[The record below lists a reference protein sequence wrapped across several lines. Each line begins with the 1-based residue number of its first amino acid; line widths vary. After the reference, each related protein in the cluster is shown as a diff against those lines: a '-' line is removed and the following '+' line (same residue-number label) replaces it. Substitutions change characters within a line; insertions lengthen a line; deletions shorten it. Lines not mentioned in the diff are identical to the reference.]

1 MKARLLAA
9 AGLALVW
16 TTGAI
21 AADKPSSTAATLPK
35 LSAADQS
42 DYDRAVLAASKKI
55 TRPTTGIQPEEMGA
69 FLVVAAQKNDHARA
83 LWALAQGVDVKAAS
97 EDGATALLWAAHND
111 DVELAQ
117 ALIKAGADA
126 NKGNDL
132 GATPMGEA
140 ATVGDAALLKAL
152 LDGGADVESP
162 SSEHLTALMIVA
174 RTANVDAAKLLL
186 DHGAKVNAAETF
198 DHQTALMWAANERQ
212 GAMVRLLIARG
223 ADVNVRSRVHD
234 NDPRVT
240 AEPRVRYDPSGGMTP
255 LMFAAREGCTDCAK
269 ALVEAG
275 AKIDA
280 YDPDNIT
287 PLIFATLNAH
297 FDTAKYLV
305 NAGADVNR
313 WDFWGRTSLW
323 AAVDF
328 NTLPRGGR
336 PDRPSTDDTTPIE
349 LVDLLLA
356 KGANPNALLKFAP
369 PYRDNGADRG
379 GDQALTTGASVLMRA
394 ANGGDADAVKRLLA
408 AGARTD
414 LALYKTWKGG
424 GMGGITPLMVGSGYG
439 NAVIDTRGRL
449 RTEAQAVE
457 TVKLLLE
464 AKADVNAKDDLGN
477 TALTGAVLRGWNQMV
492 KTLIAAGAD
501 PYLANKAG
509 ASPYDIAKGKPAG
522 VPRQAIE
529 IKADTA
535 ALIEQLK
542 PRSAVKVATAESKAK
557 P

>member
-1 MKARLLAA
+1 MKSRILAA
-9 AGLALVW
+9 TALALVW
-16 TTGAI
+16 SGGA
-21 AADKPSSTAATLPK
+21 
-35 LSAADQS
+35 
-42 DYDRAVLAASKKI
+42 
-55 TRPTTGIQPEEMGA
+55 
-69 FLVVAAQKNDHARA
+69 VAAEKSAPSEAPGQRLIKAAQQDDRTLA
-83 LWALAQGVDVKAAS
+83 LGLVGRDGDVKAIS
-97 EDGATALLWAAHND
+97 EDGSTALLWAAHND

-117 ALIKAGADA
+117 ALIKSGADA
-126 NKGNDL
+126 KKGNAF
-132 GATPMGEA
+132 GATPMSEA
-140 ATVGDAALLKAL
+140 ATRGDTAMLKVL

-162 SSEHLTALMIVA
+162 SSENLTSLMIVA
-174 RTANVDAAKLLL
+174 RTNNVDAAKLLL
-186 DHGAKVNAAETF
+186 DHGAKVNAAETY
-198 DHQTALMWAANERQ
+198 DHQTAVMWAANERQ
-212 GAMVRLLIARG
+212 GAMVRLLISRG
-223 ADVNVRSRVHD
+223 ADVNARSRVHD

-255 LMFAAREGCTDCAK
+255 LMFAAREGCVDCAK

-275 AKIDA
+275 ARIND

-287 PLIFATLNAH
+287 PLILATLNAH

-313 WDFWGRTSLW
+313 WDFWGRTPLW

-349 LVDLLLA
+349 MVDLFLA

-369 PYRDNGADRG
+369 PYRDNSADRG
-379 GDQALTTGASVLMRA
+379 GDQALTTGASILMRA
-394 ANGGDADAVKRLLA
+394 ANGGDAEAVKRLLA

-424 GMGGITPLMVGSGYG
+424 MGGITALMVGAGLS

-457 TVKLLLE
+457 TVKLLLD
-464 AKADVNAKDDLGN
+464 AKADVNARDDNGN

-492 KTLIAAGAD
+492 RALIAAGAD
-501 PYLANKAG
+501 PYLANNAG
-509 ASPYDIAKGKPAG
+509 ISPYDIAKGKPSG
-522 VPRQAIE
+522 MRQAMD

-542 PRSAVKVATAESKAK
+542 PNSAVKVASSTDAK
-557 P
+557 VKP

>member
-1 MKARLLAA
+1 MKAHLLAA
-9 AGLALVW
+9 ASLAVISLAW
-16 TTGAI
+16 AGGAA
-21 AADKPSSTAATLPK
+21 AADKPAA
-35 LSAADQS
+35 
-42 DYDRAVLAASKKI
+42 
-55 TRPTTGIQPEEMGA
+55 QPEATGA
-69 FLVVAAQKNDHARA
+69 SLIEAAQKDDWTLALGLVARHADA
-83 LWALAQGVDVKAAS
+83 KAAS
-97 EDGATALLWAAHND
+97 EDGSTALLWAAHND
-111 DVELAQ
+111 DVELAK
-117 ALIKAGADA
+117 ALIAAGADPR
-126 NKGNDL
+126 KGNAF
-132 GATPMGEA
+132 GATPMSEA
-140 ATVGDAALLKAL
+140 ATGGDTAMLKVL

-162 SSEHLTALMIVA
+162 SSENLTALMTVA
-174 RTANVDAAKLLL
+174 RTANVEAAKLLL

-212 GAMVRLLIARG
+212 GAMVRLLISRG
-223 ADVNVRSRVHD
+223 ADVNARSRVHD

-255 LMFAAREGCTDCAK
+255 LMFAAREGCLDCAK

-275 AKIDA
+275 ARIND

-287 PLIFATLNAH
+287 PLILATLNAR
-297 FDTAKYLV
+297 FDTAAYLV

-313 WDFWGRTSLW
+313 WDFWGRTPLW

-336 PDRPSTDDTTPIE
+336 PDRPSTDDTTPIQ

-379 GDQALTTGASVLMRA
+379 GDQALTTGASILMRA
-394 ANGGDADAVKRLLA
+394 ANGGDAEAVKRLLA

-414 LALYKTWKGG
+414 LALQKTWRGT
-424 GMGGITPLMVGSGYG
+424 MGGITPLMVGSGYG

-464 AKADVNAKDDLGN
+464 AKADVNARDEAGN

-492 KTLIAAGAD
+492 KTLVAAGAD
-501 PYLANKAG
+501 PYQANNAG
-509 ASPYDIAKGKPAG
+509 LSPYDMAKGKPSG
-522 VPRQAIE
+522 VPRQAIDL
-529 IKADTA
+529 KADTA
-535 ALIEQLK
+535 GLIEQLK
-542 PRSAVKVATAESKAK
+542 PRSAVKVASAEAK
-557 P
+557 TKP

>member
-1 MKARLLAA
+1 MRAQLLAA
-9 AGLALVW
+9 AALALVW
-16 TTGAI
+16 AI
-21 AADKPSSTAATLPK
+21 
-35 LSAADQS
+35 SAA
-42 DYDRAVLAASKKI
+42 AAAKPAEASGQTLI
-55 TRPTTGIQPEEMGA
+55 E
-69 FLVVAAQKNDHARA
+69 AAQKDDKVLALDLIARHADA
-83 LWALAQGVDVKAAS
+83 KATS
-97 EDGATALLWAAHND
+97 DLGATALLWAAHND

-117 ALIKAGADA
+117 ALVKAGADP

-132 GATPMGEA
+132 GATPMSEA
-140 ATVGDAALLKAL
+140 ATVGDAALLKVL

-174 RTANVDAAKLLL
+174 RTANVEAAKLLL

-212 GAMVRLLIARG
+212 PAMVRLLIARG
-223 ADVNVRSRVHD
+223 ADVNARSRVHD

-255 LMFAAREGCTDCAK
+255 LMFAAREGCSDCAK
-269 ALVEAG
+269 ALVDAG
-275 AKIDA
+275 AQINA

-287 PLIFATLNAH
+287 PLILATLNAH

-369 PYRDNGADRG
+369 PYRDNSADRG

-394 ANGGDADAVKRLLA
+394 ANGGDAEAVKRLLA

-414 LALYKTWKGG
+414 LALQKTWRGT
-424 GMGGITPLMVGSGYG
+424 MGGITPLMVGAGYA
-439 NAVIDTRGRL
+439 NNVIDTRGRL

-457 TVKLLLE
+457 TVTLLLG
-464 AKADVNAKDDLGN
+464 AKADVNAKDDNGN

-492 KTLIAAGAD
+492 RTLIAAGAD
-501 PYLANKAG
+501 PYLANNAG
-509 ASPYDIAKGKPAG
+509 VSPYDMAKGKPAG
-522 VPRQAIE
+522 VRLQAIE
-529 IKADTA
+529 LKADTA

-542 PRSAVKVATAESKAK
+542 PRSAVKVAAAESK

>member
-1 MKARLLAA
+1 MRAKLLAVVLLLGWAGGA
-9 AGLALVW
+9 A
-16 TTGAI
+16 
-21 AADKPSSTAATLPK
+21 AAT
-35 LSAADQS
+35 DN
-42 DYDRAVLAASKKI
+42 I
-55 TRPTTGIQPEEMGA
+55 
-69 FLVVAAQKNDHARA
+69 VVSLIEAAQKDDRA
-83 LWALAQGVDVKAAS
+83 AALAEIGHRADVNAVS
-97 EDGATALLWAAHND
+97 DDGSTALLWAAHND
-111 DVELAQ
+111 DVELAK
-117 ALIKAGADA
+117 ALISAGADPK
-126 NKGNDL
+126 KGNAF
-132 GATPMGEA
+132 GATPMSEA
-140 ATVGDAALLKAL
+140 ATRGDVALLKTL

-162 SSEHLTALMIVA
+162 SSENLTSLMIVA
-174 RTANVDAAKLLL
+174 RTDNVDAAKLLL

-212 GAMVRLLIARG
+212 AAMVRLLIARG
-223 ADVNVRSRVHD
+223 ADVNARSRVHD

-255 LMFAAREGCTDCAK
+255 LMFAAREGCTDCAR

-275 AKIDA
+275 ARIND

-287 PLIFATLNAH
+287 PLILATLNAH

-305 NAGADVNR
+305 TAGADVNR
-313 WDFWGRTSLW
+313 WDFWGRTPLW
-323 AAVDF
+323 ATVDF

-349 LVDLLLA
+349 MVDLLLA

-369 PYRDNGADRG
+369 PYRDNSADRG
-379 GDQALTTGASVLMRA
+379 GDQALTTGASILMRA
-394 ANGGDADAVKRLLA
+394 ANGGDAESVKRLLA

-414 LALYKTWKGG
+414 LVLAKTWKGG
-424 GMGGITPLMVGSGYG
+424 TMGGITALMVGSGLA
-439 NAVIDTRGRL
+439 NNVIDTRGRL

-457 TVKLLLE
+457 TVKLLLD
-464 AKADVNAKDDLGN
+464 AKADVNARDDNGN

-492 KTLIAAGAD
+492 RTLIAAGAD
-501 PYLANKAG
+501 PYLANNAG
-509 ASPYDIAKGKPAG
+509 ISPYDMAKGKPAG
-522 VPRQAIE
+522 VRLQAVD

-542 PRSAVKVATAESKAK
+542 PRDAVKVASTGEKAK

>member
-1 MKARLLAA
+1 M
-9 AGLALVW
+9 ALI
-16 TTGAI
+16 GR
-21 AADKPSSTAATLPK
+21 D
-35 LSAADQS
+35 
-42 DYDRAVLAASKKI
+42 
-55 TRPTTGIQPEEMGA
+55 G
-69 FLVVAAQKNDHARA
+69 
-83 LWALAQGVDVKAAS
+83 DVKAAS
-97 EDGATALLWAAHND
+97 DDGSTALLWATHND

-126 NKGNDL
+126 RKGNAF
-132 GATPMGEA
+132 GATPMSEA
-140 ATVGDAALLKAL
+140 ATRGDAAMLKLL

-162 SSEHLTALMIVA
+162 SSENLTSLMIVA
-174 RTANVDAAKLLL
+174 RTNNMDAAKLLL

-212 GAMVRLLIARG
+212 GAMVRLLISRG
-223 ADVNVRSRVHD
+223 ADVNARSRVHD

-255 LMFAAREGCTDCAK
+255 LMFAAREGCVDCAK

-275 AKIDA
+275 ARIND

-287 PLIFATLNAH
+287 PLILATLNAH

-313 WDFWGRTSLW
+313 WDFWGRTPLW
-323 AAVDF
+323 ATVDF

-356 KGANPNALLKFAP
+356 KGANPNAQLKFAP

-379 GDQALTTGASVLMRA
+379 GDQALTTGASILMRA
-394 ANGGDADAVKRLLA
+394 ANGGDAESVKRLLA

-414 LALYKTWKGG
+414 LALQKTWRGT
-424 GMGGITPLMVGSGYG
+424 MGGITALMVGSGYA
-439 NAVIDTRGRL
+439 NNVIDTRGRL

-457 TVKLLLE
+457 TVKLLLD
-464 AKADVNAKDDLGN
+464 AKADVNAKDDNGN

-492 KTLIAAGAD
+492 RTLIAAGAD
-501 PYLANKAG
+501 PYLPNKAG
-509 ASPYDIAKGKPAG
+509 LSPYDMAKGKPSG
-522 VPRQAIE
+522 VRLQAVE

-542 PRSAVKVATAESKAK
+542 PNGPVKVASSTDAKAK

>member
-1 MKARLLAA
+1 MKVHILAA
-9 AGLALVW
+9 TALALVW
-16 TTGAI
+16 ATGAI
-21 AADKPSSTAATLPK
+21 AAESMSSGLR
-35 LSAADQS
+35 L
-42 DYDRAVLAASKKI
+42 I
-55 TRPTTGIQPEEMGA
+55 E
-69 FLVVAAQKNDHARA
+69 AAQKNDK
-83 LWALAQGVDVKAAS
+83 ALALGLISRDTVKTTA
-97 EDGATALLWAAHND
+97 EDGSTALLWAAHND
-111 DVELAQ
+111 DVELAR
-117 ALIKAGADA
+117 ALIKAGADP
-126 NKGNDL
+126 KTGNDL
-132 GATPMGEA
+132 GATPMSEA
-140 ATVGDAALLKAL
+140 ATGGDAAMLKAL

-162 SSEHLTALMIVA
+162 SSENLTALMIVA
-174 RTANVDAAKLLL
+174 RTANVEAATLLL
-186 DHGAKVNAAETF
+186 DHGAKVNAAESF

-212 GAMVRLLIARG
+212 PAMVRLLIARG
-223 ADVNVRSRVHD
+223 ADVNARSRVHD

-255 LMFAAREGCTDCAK
+255 LMFAAREGCVDCAK

-275 AKIDA
+275 ARIND

-287 PLIFATLNAH
+287 PLILAIWNAH
-297 FDTAKYLV
+297 FDTAAYLV

-313 WDFWGRTSLW
+313 WDFWGRTALW

-394 ANGGDADAVKRLLA
+394 ANGGDAEAVKRLLA

-414 LALYKTWKGG
+414 LALQKTWRGT
-424 GMGGITPLMVGSGYG
+424 MGGITPLMVGSGYA
-439 NAVIDTRGRL
+439 NNVIDTRGRL

-457 TVKLLLE
+457 TVKLLLD
-464 AKADVNAKDDLGN
+464 AKADVNARDDNGN

-492 KTLIAAGAD
+492 RTLIAAGAD
-501 PYLANKAG
+501 PYLANNTG
-509 ASPYDIAKGKPAG
+509 VSPYDIAKGKPSGA
-522 VPRQAIE
+522 RLQAIDL
-529 IKADTA
+529 KPDTA

-542 PRSAVKVATAESKAK
+542 PRTAVKVAVAESKAK

>member
-1 MKARLLAA
+1 MKAPLFAA
-9 AGLALVW
+9 AALALVW
-16 TTGAI
+16 AGGA
-21 AADKPSSTAATLPK
+21 AAAEKPAAPAEAPGLRLIDAARKDDK
-35 LSAADQS
+35 
-42 DYDRAVLAASKKI
+42 
-55 TRPTTGIQPEEMGA
+55 
-69 FLVVAAQKNDHARA
+69 
-83 LWALAQGVDVKAAS
+83 ALALSLIGRDADVKATS
-97 EDGATALLWAAHND
+97 DLGATALLWAAHND
-111 DVELAQ
+111 DVELAT
-117 ALIKAGADA
+117 ALIKAGADP

-132 GATPMGEA
+132 GATPISEA
-140 ATVGDAALLKAL
+140 ATVGDAAMLKAL

-174 RTANVDAAKLLL
+174 RTDNVEAAKLLL

-212 GAMVRLLIARG
+212 PAMVRLLIARG

-255 LMFAAREGCTDCAK
+255 LMFAAREGCVDCAE

-275 AKIDA
+275 AQINA

-287 PLIFATLNAH
+287 PLIYATLNAH

-313 WDFWGRTSLW
+313 WDFWGRTPLW

-379 GDQALTTGASVLMRA
+379 GDQALTTGASILMRA
-394 ANGGDADAVKRLLA
+394 ANGGDAEAVKRLLA

-414 LALYKTWKGG
+414 LALAPTWRKT
-424 GMGGITPLMVGSGYG
+424 MGGITPLMVGSGYG

-449 RTEAQAVE
+449 RTEGQAVE
-457 TVKLLLE
+457 TVKLLLD

-501 PYLANKAG
+501 PYLVNNAG
-509 ASPYDIAKGKPAG
+509 LSPYDMAKGKPSG

-535 ALIEQLK
+535 GLIEQLK
-542 PRSAVKVATAESKAK
+542 PRSAVKVAAAESKAK

>member
-1 MKARLLAA
+1 MKVHILAA
-9 AGLALVW
+9 TALALVW
-16 TTGAI
+16 ATGAI
-21 AADKPSSTAATLPK
+21 AAEPAAPGM
-35 LSAADQS
+35 
-42 DYDRAVLAASKKI
+42 R
-55 TRPTTGIQPEEMGA
+55 
-69 FLVVAAQKNDHARA
+69 LVEAAQTNDKAQ
-83 LWALAQGVDVKAAS
+83 ALALISRDAVKATA
-97 EDGATALLWAAHND
+97 EDGSTALLWAAHND
-111 DVELAQ
+111 NVELAQ
-117 ALIKAGADA
+117 ALLKAGADPK
-126 NKGNDL
+126 KGNDL
-132 GATPMGEA
+132 GATPMSEA
-140 ATVGDAALLKAL
+140 ATGGDTAMLKAL

-162 SSEHLTALMIVA
+162 SSENLTALMIVA
-174 RTANVDAAKLLL
+174 RTANVEAATLLL
-186 DHGAKVNAAETF
+186 DHGAKVNAAESF
-198 DHQTALMWAANERQ
+198 DRQTALMWAANERQ
-212 GAMVRLLIARG
+212 PAMVRLLIAHG
-223 ADVNVRSRVHD
+223 ADVNARSRVHD

-255 LMFAAREGCTDCAK
+255 LMFAAREGCADCAK

-275 AKIDA
+275 ARIND

-287 PLIFATLNAH
+287 PLILATLNAH

-313 WDFWGRTSLW
+313 WDFWGRTPLW

-394 ANGGDADAVKRLLA
+394 ANGGDAEAVKRLLA

-414 LALYKTWKGG
+414 LALQKTWRGT
-424 GMGGITPLMVGSGYG
+424 MGGITPLMVGSGYA
-439 NAVIDTRGRL
+439 NNVIDTRGRL

-457 TVKLLLE
+457 TVKLLLD
-464 AKADVNAKDDLGN
+464 AKADVNARDDNGN

-492 KTLIAAGAD
+492 RTLIAAGAD
-501 PYLANKAG
+501 PYQANNAG
-509 ASPYDIAKGKPAG
+509 VSPYDIAKGKPSGA
-522 VPRQAIE
+522 RLQAIDL
-529 IKADTA
+529 KPDTA

-542 PRSAVKVATAESKAK
+542 PRTAVKVAAAEPKAR

>member
-1 MKARLLAA
+1 MKAHLFAMALFLAWAGRAA
-9 AGLALVW
+9 A
-16 TTGAI
+16 
-21 AADKPSSTAATLPK
+21 AT
-35 LSAADQS
+35 DN
-42 DYDRAVLAASKKI
+42 
-55 TRPTTGIQPEEMGA
+55 IQISLIE
-69 FLVVAAQKNDHARA
+69 AAQKGERRA
-83 LWALAQGVDVKAAS
+83 ALAEIGHRADVNAVS
-97 EDGATALLWAAHND
+97 EDGSTALLWAAHND

-126 NKGNDL
+126 KKSNAF
-132 GATPMGEA
+132 GATPMSEA
-140 ATVGDAALLKAL
+140 ATVGDTAMLKTL
-152 LDGGADVESP
+152 LDGGADVDSA

-174 RTANVDAAKLLL
+174 RTNNVDAAKLLL
-186 DHGAKVNAAETF
+186 DHGAKVNTAEDF

-212 GAMVRLLIARG
+212 GAMVRLLIAHG
-223 ADVNVRSRVHD
+223 ADVNARSRVHD

-255 LMFAAREGCTDCAK
+255 LMFAAREGCLDCAK

-275 AKIDA
+275 AKLDA

-287 PLIFATLNAH
+287 PLILATLNAH

-313 WDFWGRTSLW
+313 WDFWGRTPLW

-379 GDQALTTGASVLMRA
+379 GDQALTTGASILMRA
-394 ANGGDADAVKRLLA
+394 ANGGDAEAVKKLLA
-408 AGARTD
+408 AGARAD
-414 LALYKTWKGG
+414 LALAPTWRKT
-424 GMGGITPLMVGSGYG
+424 MGGITPLMVGAGYG

-457 TVKLLLE
+457 TVKLLLD

-492 KTLIAAGAD
+492 KTLIDAGAD
-501 PYLANKAG
+501 PYVANKAG
-509 ASPYDIAKGKPAG
+509 LSPYDMAKGKPSG
-522 VPRQAIE
+522 VPRQAINVQ
-529 IKADTA
+529 ADTA
-535 ALIEQLK
+535 PLIEQLK
-542 PRSAVKVATAESKAK
+542 PKTAVKVASADAKAK

>member
-1 MKARLLAA
+1 MKAKLLATA
-9 AGLALVW
+9 LALVW
-16 TTGAI
+16 ASAAT
-21 AADKPSSTAATLPK
+21 AADKAEAPGQRLIEAAQK
-35 LSAADQS
+35 D
-42 DYDRAVLAASKKI
+42 DRAV
-55 TRPTTGIQPEEMGA
+55 
-69 FLVVAAQKNDHARA
+69 A
-83 LWALAQGVDVKAAS
+83 LDLIGHNSDVKAAS
-97 EDGATALLWAAHND
+97 DDGSTALLWAAHND
-111 DVELAQ
+111 DVDLAK
-117 ALIKAGADA
+117 ALIAAGADA
-126 NKGNDL
+126 KKGNAF
-132 GATPMGEA
+132 GATPMSEA
-140 ATVGDAALLKAL
+140 ATRGDAAMLKVL

-162 SSEHLTALMIVA
+162 SSENLTSLMIVA
-174 RTANVDAAKLLL
+174 RTNNMDAARFLL

-212 GAMVRLLIARG
+212 GGMVRLLISRG
-223 ADVNVRSRVHD
+223 ADVNARSRVHD

-255 LMFAAREGCTDCAK
+255 LMFAAREGCVDCAR

-275 AKIDA
+275 ARIND

-287 PLIFATLNAH
+287 PLILATLNAH

-313 WDFWGRTSLW
+313 WDFWGRTPLW

-336 PDRPSTDDTTPIE
+336 PDRPSTDDTMPIE
-349 LVDLLLA
+349 MVDLLLA

-369 PYRDNGADRG
+369 PYRDNSADRG
-379 GDQALTTGASVLMRA
+379 GDQALTTGASILMRA
-394 ANGGDADAVKRLLA
+394 ANGGDAEAVKRLLA

-424 GMGGITPLMVGSGYG
+424 MGGITALMVGAGYA

-457 TVKLLLE
+457 TVKLLLD
-464 AKADVNAKDDLGN
+464 AKADVNAKDDNGN

-492 KTLIAAGAD
+492 RVLIAAGAD
-501 PYLANKAG
+501 PYLANNAG
-509 ASPYDIAKGKPAG
+509 VSPYDMAKGKPAAG
-522 VPRQAIE
+522 VRQATDL
-529 IKADTA
+529 KADTA

-542 PRSAVKVATAESKAK
+542 PRSAVKVASSTDAKAK

>member
-1 MKARLLAA
+1 MMARILAA
-9 AGLALVW
+9 TALALVW
-16 TTGAI
+16 AGGAA
-21 AADKPSSTAATLPK
+21 AADKPATAE
-35 LSAADQS
+35 
-42 DYDRAVLAASKKI
+42 ASGQRLI
-55 TRPTTGIQPEEMGA
+55 D
-69 FLVVAAQKNDHARA
+69 AAQKDDKVS
-83 LWALAQGVDVKAAS
+83 ALALIGRDGDVKAVS
-97 EDGATALLWAAHND
+97 EDGSTALLWAAHND

-117 ALIKAGADA
+117 ALVKAGADA
-126 NKGNDL
+126 NKGNAF
-132 GATPMGEA
+132 GATAMSEA
-140 ATVGDAALLKAL
+140 ATRGDAAMLKVL

-162 SSEHLTALMIVA
+162 SSENLTSLMIVA
-174 RTANVDAAKLLL
+174 RTSNVDAAKLLL

-212 GAMVRLLIARG
+212 GAMVRLLISRG

-255 LMFAAREGCTDCAK
+255 LMFAAREGCLDCAK

-275 AKIDA
+275 ARLND

-287 PLIFATLNAH
+287 PLILATLNAH

-313 WDFWGRTSLW
+313 WDFWGRTPLW
-323 AAVDF
+323 ATVDF

-356 KGANPNALLKFAP
+356 KGANPNAQLKFAP

-379 GDQALTTGASVLMRA
+379 GDQALTTGASILMRA
-394 ANGGDADAVKRLLA
+394 ANGGDAAAVKRLLA

-414 LALYKTWKGG
+414 LVLQKTWKGG
-424 GMGGITPLMVGSGYG
+424 SMGGVTPLMVGAGYL

-449 RTEAQAVE
+449 RTEADAVQ
-457 TVKLLLE
+457 TVKLLLD
-464 AKADVNAKDDLGN
+464 AKPDVNARDDLGN
-477 TALTGAVLRGWNQMV
+477 TALTGAVLRGWNEMV
-492 KTLIAAGAD
+492 RTLIAAGAD
-501 PYLANKAG
+501 PYLANNAG
-509 ASPYDIAKGKPAG
+509 ISPYDMAKGKPGG
-522 VPRQAIE
+522 VRQAIDL
-529 IKADTA
+529 KADTA

-542 PRSAVKVATAESKAK
+542 PRSPVKVASSTDAKAK

>member
-1 MKARLLAA
+1 MKAHLLAA
-9 AGLALVW
+9 AALALVW
-16 TTGAI
+16 TTAAA
-21 AADKPSSTAATLPK
+21 AADKTAETPGQK
-35 LSAADQS
+35 LID
-42 DYDRAVLAASKKI
+42 
-55 TRPTTGIQPEEMGA
+55 
-69 FLVVAAQKNDHARA
+69 AAQKDDKAA
-83 LWALAQGVDVKAAS
+83 ALALIAKGADVKATA
-97 EDGATALLWAAHND
+97 DLGATALLWAAHND

-117 ALIKAGADA
+117 ALVKAGADPK
-126 NKGNDL
+126 KGNDL

-140 ATVGDAALLKAL
+140 ATRGDAALIKVL
-152 LDGGADVESP
+152 LDGGADVESA
-162 SSEHLTALMIVA
+162 SSENLTALMIVA
-174 RTANVDAAKLLL
+174 RTDNVEAARLLL
-186 DHGAKVNAAETF
+186 DRGAKVNAAETY

-212 GAMVRLLIARG
+212 AAMVRLLISRG
-223 ADVNVRSRVHD
+223 ADVNARSRVHD

-255 LMFAAREGCTDCAK
+255 LMFASREGCTDCAK

-275 AKIDA
+275 AKLDA

-287 PLIFATLNAH
+287 PLIYATLNAH

-313 WDFWGRTSLW
+313 WDFWGRTPLW
-323 AAVDF
+323 ATVDF

-336 PDRPSTDDTTPIE
+336 PDRPSVDDTSPIE

-379 GDQALTTGASVLMRA
+379 GDQALTTGASILMRA
-394 ANGGDADAVKRLLA
+394 ANGGDAEAVKRLLA

-424 GMGGITPLMVGSGYG
+424 GMGGVTALMVGAGYL

-449 RTEAQAVE
+449 RTEADAVE
-457 TVKLLLE
+457 TVKLLLD
-464 AKADVNAKDDLGN
+464 AKADVNARDDNGN

-492 KTLIAAGAD
+492 RTLIAAGAD
-501 PYLANKAG
+501 PYLANQAG
-509 ASPYDIAKGKPAG
+509 VSPYDIAKGKPGG
-522 VPRQAIE
+522 VRQATDL
-529 IKADTA
+529 KADTA
-535 ALIEQLK
+535 AMIEQLK
-542 PRSAVKVATAESKAK
+542 PKSAVKVAAADAK
-557 P
+557 TKP